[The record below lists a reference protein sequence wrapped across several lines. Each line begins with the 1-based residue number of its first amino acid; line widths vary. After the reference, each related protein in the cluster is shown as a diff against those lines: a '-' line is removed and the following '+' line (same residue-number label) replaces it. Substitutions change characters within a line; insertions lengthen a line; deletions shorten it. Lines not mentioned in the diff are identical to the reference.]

1 MPVTASDYL
10 SLTLRI
16 NELEEIVAELKND
29 NEEKAKIIAQQ
40 TKQIEELKAKLVRY
54 ENPHTPSSAQRFK
67 KKSEPMGSKRRGAP
81 DGHRGATRP
90 TPDRVVEV
98 TSDQC
103 YRCSS
108 TNLEECGVE
117 KQVIREHGLMRKIIG
132 TFRSENGAEYYQYIA
147 SIFATWWL
155 QGKDV
160 YAELKKLLV
169 NELCLK

>member
-1 MPVTASDYL
+1 M
-10 SLTLRI
+10 RI
-16 NELEEIVAELKND
+16 RILLLLHNDSRKN
-29 NEEKAKIIAQQ
+29 QSPRVQ
-40 TKQIEELKAKLVRY
+40 RGVVLQMGIEVQ
-54 ENPHTPSSAQRFK
+54 PD
-67 KKSEPMGSKRRGAP
+67 KRL
-81 DGHRGATRP
+81 
-90 TPDRVVEV
+90 DRMVEV
-98 TSDQC
+98 TADQC
-103 YRCSS
+103 DHCGS